1 MLDLVNVNVLHS
13 GNVELICLG
22 GFVAYVIWV
31 SIGSFF
37 VYHGQNKMKVWY
49 TYEAIAHNE
58 EELEKLKKK
67 YNALYH
73 RYKST
78 GELNMTKINKIR
90 E

>member
-1 MLDLVNVNVLHS
+1 
-13 GNVELICLG
+13 
-22 GFVAYVIWV
+22 
-31 SIGSFF
+31 
-37 VYHGQNKMKVWY
+37 MKVWY